1 MGKVL
6 STATAKVKRF
16 NVENRAQRVIAQDK
30 PTAAPKYESNI
41 RELERVLR
49 GKKASVES
57 YVSC

>member
-6 STATAKVKRF
+6 STATAKVQRF

-41 RELERVLR
+41 RDLERVLR
-49 GKKASVES
+49 GNEAKSEVHVS
-57 YVSC
+57 Y